1 MENFNLKK
9 YLAEGVLLK
18 EDLSKRPE
26 KDIQFQNEFGEEF
39 NRVARF
45 FDANKY
51 KVVYVPSG
59 NKANSMAAEHKN
71 NEVYMWPGEMDY
83 FYAAYP

>member
-59 NKANSMAAEHKN
+59 NKANSM
-71 NEVYMWPGEMDY
+71 GC
-83 FYAAYP
+83 